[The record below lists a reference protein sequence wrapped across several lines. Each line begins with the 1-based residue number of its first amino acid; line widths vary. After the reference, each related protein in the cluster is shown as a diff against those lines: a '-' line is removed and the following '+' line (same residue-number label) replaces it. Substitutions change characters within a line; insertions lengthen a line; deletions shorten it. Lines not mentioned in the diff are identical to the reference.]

1 MRYLIAVLDDRTN
14 SVTPGEAQAINA
26 FNDKLEAAGHR
37 ILAAGLVAPE
47 DGLHIDNRNGVGLAE
62 TGTSLHTDLYR
73 SGFWII
79 EAPDDHT
86 AKALALEASL
96 ACNRQIDVRRFL

>member
-1 MRYLIAVLDDRTN
+1 MRYLFAVLDDRTN
-14 SVTPGEAQAINA
+14 SVTPGEAKAINV

-37 ILAAGLVAPE
+37 IIAAGLVAPE
-47 DGLHIDNRNGVGLAE
+47 EGRRVDNRNGIGAVE
-62 TGTSLHTDLYR
+62 TGTSLSTELYM

-86 AKALALEASL
+86 AETLALEASL
-96 ACNRQIDVRRFL
+96 ACNRQIDVRRFF

>member
-1 MRYLIAVLDDRTN
+1 MRYLFAVLDDRTN
-14 SVTPGEAQAINA
+14 SATPGEAEAINA

-37 ILAAGLVAPE
+37 IIAAGLVAPE
-47 DGLHIDNRNGVGLAE
+47 DGRRIDNRNGIGAVE
-62 TGTSLHTDLYR
+62 TGTSLPTALYM

-79 EAPDDHT
+79 DAPDDST
-86 AKALALEASL
+86 AEALALEASL